1 MFSMDPDTE
10 RVLKL
15 LDEVT
20 KDLVTEGPF
29 TLDEVYLRMIA
40 RVEAKPQNQDGAD
53 KSGVWEC
60 LENSRLH
67 FARARLKK

>member
-1 MFSMDPDTE
+1 MDPDTV

-15 LDEVT
+15 LDDVT
-20 KDLVTEGPF
+20 QNLKTEGPV
-29 TLDEVYLRMIA
+29 TLDEAYLRMIA

-53 KSGVWEC
+53 KSGIWEC

>member
-1 MFSMDPDTE
+1 MDPDTI

-20 KDLVTEGPF
+20 EDLVTEGPF
-29 TLDEVYLRMIA
+29 NLDEVYLRMIA
-40 RVEAKPQNQDGAD
+40 RVEAKPQNRDGAD
-53 KSGVWEC
+53 KSGVWEG
-60 LENSRLH
+60 LEADRIH

>member
-1 MFSMDPDTE
+1 MDPDTV

-20 KDLVTEGPF
+20 QNLETEGPV
-29 TLDEVYLRMIA
+29 TLDEAYLQMIA
-40 RVEAKPQNQDGAD
+40 RVEAMPQNQDGTD
-53 KSGVWEC
+53 KSWVWEC

-67 FARARLKK
+67 FARVRLKK